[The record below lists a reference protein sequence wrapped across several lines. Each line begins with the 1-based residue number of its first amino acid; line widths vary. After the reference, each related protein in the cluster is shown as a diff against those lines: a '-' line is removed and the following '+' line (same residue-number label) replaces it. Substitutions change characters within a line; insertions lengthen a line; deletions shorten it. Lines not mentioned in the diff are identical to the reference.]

1 MNLRSRAP
9 LHHPGI
15 QLAPLVDVLLLLLIF
30 FLLTWNAARNEN
42 ELDVKVPKASAAREK
57 SAPIGDVVV
66 NVKADG
72 NVVVNRRTLT
82 GPELTDLLKGLVQL
96 NAEQAVVIRGDE
108 AGAYKNI
115 IGVLNICT
123 QAGITNSGSQRAPFW
138 PSTRPRFG
146 VPNRC
151 SLPSPVPSRLTNST
165 HFPRGLRQINRAK
178 PLRRKPKPLIAV
190 RSITQTLCSTASS
203 TISPSRNTKNISTI
217 IRAVPVARTL
227 IFHWVNVFEIFIAPP
242 MRGPAFRKS

>member
-123 QAGITNSGSQRAPFW
+123 QAGITNVAFA
-138 PSTRPRFG
+138 T
-146 VPNRC
+146 
-151 SLPSPVPSRLTNST
+151 
-165 HFPRGLRQINRAK
+165 AK
-178 PLRRKPKPLIAV
+178 
-190 RSITQTLCSTASS
+190 
-203 TISPSRNTKNISTI
+203 
-217 IRAVPVARTL
+217 
-227 IFHWVNVFEIFIAPP
+227 
-242 MRGPAFRKS
+242 